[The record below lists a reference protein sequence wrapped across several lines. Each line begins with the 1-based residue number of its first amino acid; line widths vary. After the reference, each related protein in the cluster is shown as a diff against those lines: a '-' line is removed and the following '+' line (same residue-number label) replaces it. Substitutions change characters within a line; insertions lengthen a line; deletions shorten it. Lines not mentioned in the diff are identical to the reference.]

1 MMDTDPTALTPTVTE
16 SRSRRSLLL
25 AVGAGAALAGA
36 GLALWRRTR
45 QAAPVAEPFPG
56 FWSQQWTSTD
66 DNMLPMAGFRGKP
79 LLINFWATWCAPC
92 VEELPMVVAF
102 FKAQQQS
109 GWQVLGLAADK
120 PKNVADFLQ
129 KMPLHFPVAVDAML
143 ATQWARELGNVAG
156 GLPFSVVI
164 NSAGEVAQRKMGK
177 LIAADLDGWS
187 TIK

>member
-66 DNMLPMAGFRGKP
+66 DNMLPMAGFRSKP
-79 LLINFWATWCAPC
+79 LLINFWASWCAPC
-92 VEELPMVVAF
+92 VEELPLIDAF
-102 FKAQQQS
+102 YASHHTS

-120 PKNVADFLQ
+120 PKSVQEFLQ
-129 KMPLHFPVAVDAML
+129 KTPLHFPVAVDAML
-143 ATQWARELGNVAG
+143 ATQWARQLGNLSG
-156 GLPFSVVI
+156 GLPFSVVL
-164 NSAGEVAQRKMGK
+164 NSAGEVVQRKMGK
-177 LIAADLDGWS
+177 LNKVDLDVWAD
-187 TIK
+187 IK

>member
-1 MMDTDPTALTPTVTE
+1 MDPLPQTALPSKT
-16 SRSRRSLLL
+16 RRNLVL
-25 AVGAGAALAGA
+25 AIGAGAAAAGV
-36 GLALWRRTR
+36 GLAVWRSAHVST
-45 QAAPVAEPFPG
+45 PVAEPFVG
-56 FWSQQWTSTD
+56 FWSQQWTTTEGK
-66 DNMLPMAGFRGKP
+66 MLPMAGFRGKP

-92 VEELPMVVAF
+92 VEELPMVDAF

-109 GWQVLGLAADK
+109 DWQVLGLAADK
-120 PKNVADFLQ
+120 PRNVADFLQ

-177 LIAADLDGWS
+177 LTAADLAAWS
-187 TIK
+187 AIK

>member
-1 MMDTDPTALTPTVTE
+1 MDPLPQTALPSQT
-16 SRSRRSLLL
+16 RRNLVL
-25 AVGAGAALAGA
+25 AVGAGAAVAGVSLAV
-36 GLALWRRTR
+36 WRSAHVST
-45 QAAPVAEPFPG
+45 PVAEPFVG
-56 FWSQQWTSTD
+56 FWDQQWTTTED
-66 DNMLPMAGFRGKP
+66 KMLPMAGFRGKP

-92 VEELPMVVAF
+92 VEELPIVDAF
-102 FKAQQQS
+102 FMAQQRS

-120 PKNVADFLQ
+120 PKNVAEFLQ

-164 NSAGEVAQRKMGK
+164 NAAGEVAQRKMGK
-177 LIAADLDGWS
+177 LSPSDLDAWL